1 MMLSRTLTGFPGL
14 EGRDGD
20 QWLGVGPGDLGLG
33 DLGGCYGVSDRKMDL
48 WWKEEWLFF
57 GVESNGLES
66 RR

>member
-14 EGRDGD
+14 KGWDGGL
-20 QWLGVGPGDLGLG
+20 WMGVGSGDLRLG
-33 DLGGCYGVSDRKMDL
+33 DLGGCYCVSNWNVDL

-66 RR
+66 CI